1 MEENHVHG
9 AAFVDPTHLSPT
21 VLFCEQHGW
30 SGVTEGICYG
40 SGSCK
45 DAAICVLASNF
56 AGRHN
61 K

>member
-1 MEENHVHG
+1 MEENHVHSS
-9 AAFVDPTHLSPT
+9 AFVDRTNPGPT

-40 SGSCK
+40 SASCK

-56 AGRHN
+56 AGRHE